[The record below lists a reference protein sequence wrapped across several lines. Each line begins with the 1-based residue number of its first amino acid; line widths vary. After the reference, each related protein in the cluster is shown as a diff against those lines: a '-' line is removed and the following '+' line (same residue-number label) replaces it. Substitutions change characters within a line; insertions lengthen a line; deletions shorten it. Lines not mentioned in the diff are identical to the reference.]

1 MSTNDEIKRQQ
12 ELERQRQE
20 QLRQERE
27 RQIIREEELRRLREI
42 QNNEKKQNDDI
53 VKGKPTG
60 SRPGKDD

>member
-20 QLRQERE
+20 QIRQERE
-27 RQIIREEELRRLREI
+27 RRNRREEELRRIREI
-42 QNNEKKQNDDI
+42 QINEKQRNDNI